1 MPELPTGTVTFL
13 FSDVEGSTELLR
25 RLRDGYADVMADHEL
40 LLRRAFQDAGGHEI
54 NTQGDSFFIAFR
66 RPKEAVAAAVDAQ
79 RAVARHPWPED
90 AEMRVR
96 IGIHTGEATVTGDR
110 YVGLAVHRAARIC
123 AAGHGGQV
131 LLSQTTQALLEE
143 EEELGELDFADLG
156 PRSLKDFDRPIRIY
170 QLLAPGLPGEFPEL
184 RSADERAAQAS
195 ARLADRHEVA
205 DAEEAT
211 EAGGSGRIRVLL
223 VDDQEL
229 VRTGFRMILDA
240 EEDMEVVGEAANGKD
255 ALAEAARVRPDVV
268 LMDVRMPELDGIEA
282 TRRLLADGAIDSKVV
297 MLTTFDMDE
306 YVYEALSA
314 GASGF
319 LLKDAPPEQLVAG
332 IRAVCSG
339 DALLAPSVTRRVIEE
354 FVRRP
359 PDGPRTAP
367 PELDEL
373 TPREGEV
380 LKLIAR
386 GLSNAEI
393 AQTLVVSETTVKTHV
408 ARVLMK
414 MNLRDRV
421 QAVVMAYE
429 CGLVQPG
436 EAEAAPSSD

>member
-1 MPELPTGTVTFL
+1 M
-13 FSDVEGSTELLR
+13 
-25 RLRDGYADVMADHEL
+25 
-40 LLRRAFQDAGGHEI
+40 
-54 NTQGDSFFIAFR
+54 
-66 RPKEAVAAAVDAQ
+66 
-79 RAVARHPWPED
+79 
-90 AEMRVR
+90 
-96 IGIHTGEATVTGDR
+96 
-110 YVGLAVHRAARIC
+110 
-123 AAGHGGQV
+123 
-131 LLSQTTQALLEE
+131 
-143 EEELGELDFADLG
+143 
-156 PRSLKDFDRPIRIY
+156 
-170 QLLAPGLPGEFPEL
+170 
-184 RSADERAAQAS
+184 
-195 ARLADRHEVA
+195 
-205 DAEEAT
+205 
-211 EAGGSGRIRVLL
+211 RVLL

-255 ALAEAARVRPDVV
+255 ALAEAARLRPDVV

-282 TRRLLADGAIDSKVV
+282 TRRLLADGAVDSKVV

-380 LKLIAR
+380 LSLIAR

-436 EAEAAPSSD
+436 EAGAAPAGD